1 MKIGDKITILK
12 KNDMNLNYE
21 AGDIGVIVRKDTSY
35 IICKLSKNEY
45 EIFFFIDEEN
55 SLFKKIK
62 DKKKIG

>member
-21 AGDIGVIVRKDTSY
+21 AGDIGVIVEKDTSY

-45 EIFFFIDEEN
+45 EIFFLIDEEN